1 MNKNNVQ
8 KIIIVDFGSQVTQLI
23 ARQIRELGVYCE
35 LVNYK
40 IFNKKNKFIHSN
52 IKGIILSGGPKSTL
66 DKSAP
71 SINKKLINSDIP
83 VLGICYGH
91 QLISNLFGGKTKY
104 SKKKEFGSAELF
116 EKKKSKLTS
125 GFFKNKKNIVW
136 MSHSDSVQN
145 KPKNF
150 KIIASSLNSKFAI
163 LEHNSKNIYSTQ
175 FHPEVFHTKNGKIIF
190 SNFLFSI
197 CKVKKEWTNKYK
209 ISRMISSIK
218 LSVKKNDKILCALS
232 GGVDSSVLAYLLFRA
247 VKKNLICVYVDTGLM
262 RLGETEEIKKIFNKK
277 FKKIFYRIDAKSIF
291 LNKLKN
297 VKDPEKKRKIIGN
310 TFIKIFEN
318 FTKSKKN
325 IKFLAQG
332 TLYPDL
338 IESKSFS
345 GSPTSIIKSHHNVGG
360 LPKKMKLKLIEPFNE
375 MFKDEV
381 RKIGYSLKVNKF
393 LINRHP
399 FPGPGL
405 AIRIPGKINNYKI
418 KILQKADKIFID
430 ELKKRK
436 IYDDIWQAFA
446 VLIPVKTVGV
456 MGDSRTYDYICA
468 LRAVTSQDGMTANY
482 YNFKNKDLSEISNK
496 IVNEVNG
503 INRVVYDITSKPPG
517 TIEWE

>member
-1 MNKNNVQ
+1 MRQNNVQ

-40 IFNKKNKFIHSN
+40 IFNNNQLICSN
-52 IKGIILSGGPKSTL
+52 VKGIVLSGGPKSTL
-66 DKSAP
+66 HKSAP
-71 SINKKLINSDIP
+71 SVNKKLINSNVP

-91 QLISNLFGGKTKY
+91 QLISNLFGGKTNY
-104 SKKKEFGSAELF
+104 SKKKEFGSAELI

-136 MSHSDSVQN
+136 MSHSDSVQS

-150 KIIASSLNSKFAI
+150 NIVASSQNSKFAI

-190 SNFLFSI
+190 SNFLFKI
-197 CKVKKEWTNKYK
+197 CKVQKNWTDKYK
-209 ISRMISSIK
+209 ISRMIESIK
-218 LSVKKNDKILCALS
+218 LSVKKNEKILCALS
-232 GGVDSSVLAYLLFRA
+232 GGVDSSVLAHLLFKA
-247 VKKNLICVYVDTGLM
+247 VKKNLICVFVDTGLM
-262 RLGETEEIKKIFNKK
+262 RLGETKEINKIFTKK
-277 FKKIFYRIDAKSIF
+277 FKKIFHTVDAKKIF

-297 VKDPEKKRKIIGN
+297 VHDPEKKRKIIGQ

-318 FTKSKKN
+318 FTKNKKN

-381 RKIGYSLKVNKF
+381 RKIGKSLKVNKF

-405 AIRIPGKINNYKI
+405 AIRIPGKITLPKI

-430 ELKKRK
+430 ELKRRK
-436 IYDDIWQAFA
+436 IYDHIWQAFA
-446 VLIPVKTVGV
+446 VLVPIKTVGV

-468 LRAVTSQDGMTANY
+468 LRAVTSQDGMTADY
-482 YNFKNKDLSEISNK
+482 YQFQNNDLSEISNK
-496 IVNEVNG
+496 IVNEVKG
-503 INRVVYDITSKPPG
+503 INRVVYDVTSKPPG